1 MTEVTSSVRDIERIR
16 RLNAIGIALSAERD
30 QARLLEMILNSA
42 RDLTGADAG
51 TFYLYEPEAKA
62 LHFAIV
68 QNDSLNI
75 YLGGTGEPV
84 GNRFPV
90 LPLYQADG
98 TPNEKMVVAYAVLHD
113 KTVNVRDAYTEQ
125 GFDFA
130 GTKAFDQRTGYRSCS
145 FLAIPLR
152 NHEGETMAVLQLIN
166 KLDETGKAI
175 AFDNTDQEI
184 AESLASQAAIALTN
198 QRLIAELRNLFDS
211 FVQVIA
217 SAIDAKSPH
226 TGAHCRRVPEA
237 TLILAEAASQSD
249 LPGLADFS
257 LQEADR
263 YELTTAAWLHDC
275 GKVTTPHHVMEKS
288 TKLEAFID
296 RIDMVALRIEILRR
310 DLHIA
315 HLQRC
320 VTAAQQGLALP
331 EDAPLQHELA
341 QLAADFAFLQR
352 SNKGGE
358 FMRDEDLAR
367 LQEIAARSWVNM
379 AGDCLTALTED
390 ELMNLSIRKGTLN
403 AEERKI
409 MEGHM
414 VMTISML
421 EQLPF
426 PKHLRRVPEYAC
438 GHHERM
444 DGRGYPRGLTREQMS
459 VPARIMG
466 IADVFEAL
474 TAHERPYKKPM
485 PLSMALTIMGRMV
498 EDQHLDPELFA
509 VFVGEKVYLHYAEK
523 YLQPEQIDEVD
534 LNNLPGL
541 QALWQKQYQE

>member
-75 YLGGTGEPV
+75 HLGGTGEPV

-166 KLDETGKAI
+166 KLDETDKAI

-237 TLILAEAASQSD
+237 TLMLA
-249 LPGLADFS
+249 
-257 LQEADR
+257 
-263 YELTTAAWLHDC
+263 
-275 GKVTTPHHVMEKS
+275 
-288 TKLEAFID
+288 
-296 RIDMVALRIEILRR
+296 
-310 DLHIA
+310 
-315 HLQRC
+315 
-320 VTAAQQGLALP
+320 
-331 EDAPLQHELA
+331 
-341 QLAADFAFLQR
+341 
-352 SNKGGE
+352 
-358 FMRDEDLAR
+358 
-367 LQEIAARSWVNM
+367 
-379 AGDCLTALTED
+379 
-390 ELMNLSIRKGTLN
+390 
-403 AEERKI
+403 
-409 MEGHM
+409 
-414 VMTISML
+414 
-421 EQLPF
+421 
-426 PKHLRRVPEYAC
+426 
-438 GHHERM
+438 
-444 DGRGYPRGLTREQMS
+444 
-459 VPARIMG
+459 
-466 IADVFEAL
+466 
-474 TAHERPYKKPM
+474 
-485 PLSMALTIMGRMV
+485 
-498 EDQHLDPELFA
+498 
-509 VFVGEKVYLHYAEK
+509 
-523 YLQPEQIDEVD
+523 
-534 LNNLPGL
+534 
-541 QALWQKQYQE
+541 

>member
-75 YLGGTGEPV
+75 HLGGTGEPV

-237 TLILAEAASQSD
+237 TLMLAEAASQSD

-331 EDAPLQHELA
+331 EDASLQHELA

>member
-75 YLGGTGEPV
+75 HLGGTGEPV

-237 TLILAEAASQSD
+237 TLMLAEAASQSD

-331 EDAPLQHELA
+331 EDASLQHELA

-444 DGRGYPRGLTREQMS
+444 DGRGYPRGLTREQKS